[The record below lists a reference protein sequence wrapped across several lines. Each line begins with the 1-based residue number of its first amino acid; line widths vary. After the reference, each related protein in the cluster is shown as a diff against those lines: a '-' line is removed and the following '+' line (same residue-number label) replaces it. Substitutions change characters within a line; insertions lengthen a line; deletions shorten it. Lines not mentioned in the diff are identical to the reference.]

1 MTKRRV
7 RRPVEVYVVLRA
19 TAALAATIAFSIAPL
34 YRIRTVGMTPFE
46 LVLAGTVME
55 AAVFAFEIPTGI
67 VADAVSRRWSVIVGH
82 AGMGAALVFEAL
94 VPTVAGVL
102 AAQAAWGIAY
112 TFTSGATEAWL
123 SGELSR
129 ETQLSGEL
137 SRETPVAAEP
147 GSEETQL
154 SSLFLRASRWSSVAA
169 LVGIPAAFGLA
180 AFGLRVPLVIGGGL
194 SLALAG
200 WLVKAMHE
208 TGYEPTTRG
217 GRSTWQ
223 HLAGSTRA
231 GLGEIRTQRALVWL
245 AAMLLVAGGAS
256 EAYDRLTERHFVADI
271 GFPRTLGGSSLTW
284 LAIMFMASAATGIAV
299 PALVARAAPA
309 ADRRRLGRWMVGLYV
324 GQVVALAVFGLA
336 AGFVVAAVAVVLVDR
351 TRSVRESLTAAWVIP
366 LTSPGRRATVLS
378 TIGQFDAAGQVLIG
392 PTFGLIA
399 SRAGVGPSLVV
410 SAAVMAP
417 GALLLARAGRSVREL
432 SGA

>member
-7 RRPVEVYVVLRA
+7 RRPADVYVTLRA

-102 AAQAAWGIAY
+102 VAQAAWGIAY

-129 ETQLSGEL
+129 ETPL
-137 SRETPVAAEP
+137 AAEP

-154 SSLFLRASRWSSVAA
+154 SSVFLRASRWSSVAA

-208 TGYEPTTRG
+208 TGYEPTVRG

-223 HLAGSTRA
+223 HLADSTRA

-256 EAYDRLTERHFVADI
+256 EAYDRLTERHFIVDI

-284 LAIMFMASAATGIAV
+284 LAIVFMASAATGIIV